1 MYDLTVLVHVVQTD
15 QNLSRDPSRQEDRQ
29 ALVVR
34 PFEESDHV
42 EQVRTHDLEDRAV
55 VLAVRT
61 VVREVVQ
68 HLDAVSL
75 VLRAL

>member
-42 EQVRTHDLEDRAV
+42 EQVRTHDLED
-55 VLAVRT
+55 
-61 VVREVVQ
+61 
-68 HLDAVSL
+68 
-75 VLRAL
+75 